1 MGRIT
6 ILVLKYSTFLFC
18 LIYLNV
24 YSQSTWQK
32 SFGSPYIDYP
42 HQMIALSQ
50 GGYLLV
56 GNFAPP
62 QFYMGSFLVKT
73 KSNGDSVWS
82 KFISPLDTDKSIGIR
97 SVYEINNNS
106 YLIGGGG
113 SKSFNPNVS
122 YGVLM
127 NLDSNGNILWY
138 RKFDTFQFFNILD
151 FINSSVIFS
160 SPSVIGRIDTS
171 GVLLW
176 SKGTVT
182 NRSNVIKN
190 QHGNYCYL
198 YASAGGTSFR
208 EITSNGQIVK
218 DQLFGIGSNV
228 WNGILMQNSR
238 KEYVEVHRGT
248 NTVMVK
254 FDTLLNILSEKT
266 YSGFNEL
273 NAFSETPDKGYILT
287 GMENQDIAF
296 LKIDSSGN
304 QEYFHWLV
312 RWFYEEFSVDIH
324 VDTDGGF
331 VVFGSG
337 GRDEPNYTDYLL
349 VKTNSDATLGIPLMP
364 ERKHYELIVY
374 PNPSQSVIN
383 IKTTFPITGELIITD
398 LIGRTILKKE
408 VHSLSTM
415 ELNVESLEQGV
426 YVVQITDQYSHIP
439 FYQKIIKQ

>member
-1 MGRIT
+1 MVRIKT
-6 ILVLKYSTFLFC
+6 LVLKYSTILFC
-18 LIYLNV
+18 FIYLNV

-32 SFGSPYIDYP
+32 SYGTPTTDFPR
-42 HQMIALSQ
+42 QMIALTN
-50 GGYLLV
+50 GGYLFTGQSYTSVPGIYNIAYLAKV
-56 GNFAPP
+56 NA
-62 QFYMGSFLVKT
+62 
-73 KSNGDSVWS
+73 NGDSLWTREIFPILPDSNIVG
-82 KFISPLDTDKSIGIR
+82 L
-97 SVYEINNNS
+97 SVFEV
-106 YLIGGGG
+106 
-113 SKSFNPNVS
+113 NPNLFLLGS
-122 YGVLM
+122 SKIIFMY
-127 NLDSNGNILWY
+127 DSNGTQIGY
-138 RKFDTFQFFNILD
+138 KKIPIASFYQILD
-151 FINSSVIFS
+151 FVNGEIVYTTGAKLQK
-160 SPSVIGRIDTS
+160 VDTS
-171 GVLLW
+171 GLLKW
-176 SKGTVT
+176 SIDFPNFFGTKKA
-182 NRSNVIKN
+182 IKN
-190 QHGNYCYL
+190 HNNNYCYL
-198 YASAGGTSFR
+198 YPGTGGIYFR
-208 EITSNGQIVK
+208 EITIGGQIIRDQLLGVGSSISNGM
-218 DQLFGIGSNV
+218 
-228 WNGILMQNSR
+228 LMQNS
-238 KEYVEVHRGT
+238 KMNYVEVHGGS

-273 NAFSETPDKGYILT
+273 RAFSETPDKGYILT

-364 ERKHYELIVY
+364 EKKHYELIVY

-398 LIGRTILKKE
+398 LMGRAILKKE
-408 VHSLSTM
+408 VHSLSKM
-415 ELNVESLEQGV
+415 ELNVESLEKGV